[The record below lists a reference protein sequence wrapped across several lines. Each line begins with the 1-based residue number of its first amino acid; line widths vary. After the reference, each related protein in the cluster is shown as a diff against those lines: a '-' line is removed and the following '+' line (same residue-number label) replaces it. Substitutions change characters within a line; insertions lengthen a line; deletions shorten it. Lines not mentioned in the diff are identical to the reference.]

1 MRTFEKY
8 THCLFPN
15 KELYWQAFQYAKSK
29 GVPVWDG
36 QKDSY
41 SAFVVSFLFNE
52 YPVIYLDEES
62 LCGLPED
69 HSCPKEKE
77 ITIAQFFEYCDN
89 WQKLKPVE
97 LQLTS
102 DYKAVINKDDK
113 TVKVGCQ
120 TIPFDKINELHK
132 LINAQ

>member
-1 MRTFEKY
+1 MRTFKQD
-8 THCLFPN
+8 TNCLFPN
-15 KELYWQAFQYAKSK
+15 KELFWQAYEYAKTK
-29 GVPVWDG
+29 GVPV
-36 QKDSY
+36 Y
-41 SAFVVSFLFNE
+41 VSVTPDDYDAGYTGIVFNR
-52 YPVIYLDEES
+52 EE
-62 LCGLPED
+62 LCGRKASLTK
-69 HSCPKEKE
+69 SE

-89 WQKLKPVE
+89 WEKLKPVE
-97 LQLTS
+97 LQLTG

>member
-52 YPVIYLDEES
+52 YP
-62 LCGLPED
+62 C
-69 HSCPKEKE
+69 
-77 ITIAQFFEYCDN
+77 
-89 WQKLKPVE
+89 
-97 LQLTS
+97 
-102 DYKAVINKDDK
+102 NKDGRKHSFLKKGFLLISNIDE
-113 TVKVGCQ
+113 TEMVRENLMQ
-120 TIPFDKINELHK
+120 TL
-132 LINAQ
+132 